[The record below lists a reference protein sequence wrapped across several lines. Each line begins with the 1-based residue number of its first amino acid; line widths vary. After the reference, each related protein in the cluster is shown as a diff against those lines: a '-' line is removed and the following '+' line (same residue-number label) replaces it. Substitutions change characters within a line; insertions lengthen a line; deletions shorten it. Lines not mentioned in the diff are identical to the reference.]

1 MGQKLPSKHEAD
13 RLKVQEFADAQFETA
28 KREEAR
34 LRGAIDEILKNPQLR
49 PAWAFLFKR
58 CHYAGPVLMRMAGGD
73 IAPISTEVAAAQ
85 REVYR
90 DLRKLAAP
98 ELLAKAEF
106 EAEFGVKEE
115 VKGDK

>member
-1 MGQKLPSKHEAD
+1 MAQKLPSEHEAD
-13 RLKVQEFADAQFETA
+13 RLKVQEFAAAQEDLA

-34 LRGAIDEILKNPQLR
+34 LCGAVDEVLKNPQLR
-49 PAWAFLFKR
+49 PLWSFLFKR

-90 DLRKLAAP
+90 DLRKMAAP
-98 ELLAKAEF
+98 ELLNKAEF